1 MNAISPRGQAWLDSG
16 FSIWQMPGAFIPSIA
31 PFFYRESDP
40 DLVFRVEVDAQHC
53 NGAGTAH
60 GGFLATIAD
69 VVLGYNINHRIPK
82 EWRIAT
88 SNLSVQFVTPALPGQ
103 WLEGKLDRVKIGK
116 RLCHA
121 SGSLDIEGV
130 PIVAMQGI
138 FAVLRGAR

>member
-1 MNAISPRGQAWLDSG
+1 MNAISSRGQAWLDSG
-16 FSIWQMPGAFIPSIA
+16 FSIWQMPCAFTPWIA
-31 PFFYRESDP
+31 PFFFRESDA

-88 SNLSVQFVTPALPGQ
+88 SNLSVQFLAPALPGQ
-103 WLEGKLDRVKIGK
+103 WVEGRLDRVKVGK

-121 SGSLDIEGV
+121 SGTLDIEGV
-130 PIVAMQGI
+130 PIVAMQAI
-138 FAVLRGAR
+138 FAVLSGAR

>member
-16 FSIWQMPGAFIPSIA
+16 FSVWQMPGAFIPLIA
-31 PFFYRESDP
+31 PFYFRESDD
-40 DLVFRVEVDAQHC
+40 DLVFRVEIGAQHC

-69 VVLGYNINHRIPK
+69 VVLGYNINHRIPRD
-82 EWRIAT
+82 WRIAT
-88 SNLSVQFVTPALPGQ
+88 SNLSIQFLAPALPEQ
-103 WLEGKLDRVKIGK
+103 WIEGKLDRIKVGK

-121 SGSLDIEGV
+121 SGTLDMEGV

-138 FAVLRGAR
+138 FAVLSGAR